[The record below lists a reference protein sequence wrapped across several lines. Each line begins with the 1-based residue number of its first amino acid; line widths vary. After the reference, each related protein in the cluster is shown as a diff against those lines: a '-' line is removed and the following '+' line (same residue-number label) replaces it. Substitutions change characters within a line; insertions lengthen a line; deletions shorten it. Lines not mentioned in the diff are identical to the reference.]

1 MRNEGNGC
9 EDRTTP
15 VGLATTTG
23 LASLIKDSSISK
35 DGGTRK
41 MVNYA

>member
-9 EDRTTP
+9 DEP
-15 VGLATTTG
+15 FEMGLATTTG

>member
-9 EDRTTP
+9 DSFVSRE
-15 VGLATTTG
+15 LATTTG

>member
-1 MRNEGNGC
+1 MIFVKLK
-9 EDRTTP
+9 DRA
-15 VGLATTTG
+15 ATNTG
-23 LASLIKDSSISK
+23 LASWIKDSSSSK

>member
-1 MRNEGNGC
+1 MKVMVVKALLVG
-9 EDRTTP
+9 
-15 VGLATTTG
+15 GLATTTG

-41 MVNYA
+41 MVNYT